1 MSRYALFPSDCLAS
15 PKTRLSENTDQEGGT
30 LRIKG
35 GALIDGKLK
44 GVTIISV
51 DDSIIKI
58 SALATLDSCLV
69 KGKDVIVEGI
79 FSGEITAKGDVE
91 LGESCS
97 VMGII
102 NHGGGLMISG
112 LADTVELTTKKIGAV
127 VLDDNRS
134 AATTATAAVNSE
146 SAKPAVADPFGSQ
159 HQPQS

>member
-1 MSRYALFPSDCLAS
+1 MNRYTLFPDDCLVH
-15 PKTRLSENTDQEGGT
+15 PLTRLSENTDQEGGI

-58 SALATLDSCLV
+58 SALATLDACLV
-69 KGKDVIVEGI
+69 HGKDVIVEGI

-97 VMGII
+97 VMGTIE
-102 NHGGGLMISG
+102 HGGALMISA
-112 LADTVELTTKKIGAV
+112 LAEIAELTTKKVGAV
-127 VLDDNRS
+127 VQNQARRAPVVSPDEVHPS
-134 AATTATAAVNSE
+134 AVNST
-146 SAKPAVADPFGSQ
+146 GSP
-159 HQPQS
+159 HQPL